1 MRLEGA
7 RRRKGSRLERLPR
20 APYPLH
26 QTNKPRLTSQ
36 IREKRLV
43 LGEPWQ
49 IDEAELDG
57 ALAEIDRRVALVHQR
72 KAISEPPGEDLIP
85 LRGGAQLRRH
95 DAQKL
100 VALTAEGA
108 GHGRRQPRP
117 CHGKWVTPH
126 AVEHC

>member
-43 LGEPWQ
+43 LREPWQ

-57 ALAEIDRRVALVHQR
+57 ALAAIDRRVALVHQR
-72 KAISEPPGEDLIP
+72 KAISQPPREDLIP
-85 LRGGAQLRRH
+85 LRGSAQLRLH
-95 DAQKL
+95 DAQEL
-100 VALTAEGA
+100 VVLIAEGA
-108 GHGRRQPRP
+108 GQGRRQLGAS
-117 CHGKWVTPH
+117 HGK
-126 AVEHC
+126 